1 MKNAVVGVTGGI
13 AAYKAPLLVRALMRR
28 GYEVRVVMT
37 ESAARFVGPVTF
49 TGLTGRPPVTDLW
62 DPSYAGEVHV
72 ELAGWADVMVVAPAT
87 ANVIARAAQGLAD
100 DALTATLLCWDG
112 PTVYAPAMHHR
123 MWANPATARNVAH
136 LAEAGASFA
145 GPVSGPLASGESG
158 MGRMAE
164 PEDIADV
171 VEAATVARDLAGRTL
186 LVSAGGTQEDLD
198 PVRYLGNRSTGKMG
212 YALAAEAARRGASAL
227 LVSGPTALPDP
238 PGVDVIR
245 VRSAV
250 EMEEAIAA
258 RRDGVDAILMAA
270 AVADYRPKDLAAHKL
285 KKGEGP
291 MTVELVRNPDILA
304 GLGAWRTGASPVL
317 VGFAVETEDLVARAR
332 GKLEKKKV
340 DLVVANEAAHS
351 FGKET
356 NRVHLVTRDDVES
369 LDELPKREVARRVL
383 DRVVAL
389 MAAVRP

>member
-13 AAYKAPLLVRALMRR
+13 AAYKAPLLVRELMRR
-28 GYEVRVVMT
+28 GFSVRVVMT
-37 ESAARFVGPVTF
+37 DSAARFVGPVTF
-49 TGLTGRPPVTDLW
+49 TGLTGLPPVRDLW

-123 MWANPATARNVAH
+123 MWDNPATARNVAL
-136 LAEAGASFA
+136 LAAAGASFA

-164 PEDIADV
+164 PDAIADA
-171 VEAATVARDLAGRTL
+171 VEARLGAPDLAGRTVL
-186 LVSAGGTQEDLD
+186 ISAGGTQEDLD
-198 PVRYLGNRSTGKMG
+198 PVRFLGNRSTGKMG
-212 YALAAEAARRGASAL
+212 YALAAEAARRGARVV

-238 PGVDVIR
+238 AGVDVVR
-245 VRSAV
+245 VRSAR
-250 EMEEAIAA
+250 EMEEAVTAHRDAA
-258 RRDGVDAILMAA
+258 DVILMAA

-285 KKGEGP
+285 KKGDGP
-291 MTVELVRNPDILA
+291 MALELVRNPDILA
-304 GLGAWRTGASPVL
+304 GLGAWREGDTPVL

-340 DLVVANEAAHS
+340 DLVVANEAAVS
-351 FGKET
+351 FGKDT
-356 NRVHLVTRDDVES
+356 NRVHLVTKDDVVS
-369 LDELPKREVARRVL
+369 LDELPKREVAGRVL
-383 DRVVAL
+383 DRVLAL
-389 MAAVRP
+389 LDQ

>member
-1 MKNAVVGVTGGI
+1 
-13 AAYKAPLLVRALMRR
+13 
-28 GYEVRVVMT
+28 MT

-123 MWANPATARNVAH
+123 MWASPATARNVAH

-238 PGVDVIR
+238 PKVGT
-245 VRSAV
+245 
-250 EMEEAIAA
+250 
-258 RRDGVDAILMAA
+258 L
-270 AVADYRPKDLAAHKL
+270 
-285 KKGEGP
+285 
-291 MTVELVRNPDILA
+291 LVLGAILA

-332 GKLEKKKV
+332 GKLEKKNV

-369 LDELPKREVARRVL
+369 LDELPKREVARRIL